1 MAYNLPF
8 QNGLGPVGC
17 TGNSPQN
24 CENAL
29 FSPGGMRTFSPFN
42 NAQKSQLLSMAR
54 NGSNQARSQMAM
66 NSTKE
71 FKIPVVPPEWAG
83 VI

>member
-29 FSPGGMRTFSPFN
+29 FSSGGTRTFSPFN
-42 NAQKSQLLSMAR
+42 NAQKNQLLSITR
-54 NGSNQARSQMAM
+54 NNSNQARSQMAM
-66 NSTKE
+66 NSIKE

>member
-17 TGNSPQN
+17 TGNSPEN
-24 CENAL
+24 CNNAL
-29 FSPGGMRTFSPFN
+29 FTSGTQRLFSPFN
-42 NAQKSQLLSMAR
+42 NAQKLQLMNASR
-54 NGSNQARSQMAM
+54 NVNRNAQQMQMAM
-66 NSTKE
+66 KE

-83 VI
+83 II